1 MQARLS
7 LASRAAIS
15 LGGSALYLGLSI
27 LAMGGW
33 QAYFSHP
40 PLTALAVVF
49 LALSAA
55 ALVGGRKCQSG
66 RPRGSRQ
73 SVGDRR
79 HYRDRMG
86 FCTIDGDAIRWFGVA
101 LVAVGGALR
110 IAPVFILGDRFSG
123 LVAIQPIHTL
133 VTTGLY
139 GAIRHPSYLGLLISS
154 IGWGLAFRSVLGVLL
169 ALLLLPPLIAR
180 IESEEALLQS
190 HFGAEYEAYRAKSS
204 RLIPRLY

>member
-1 MQARLS
+1 
-7 LASRAAIS
+7 
-15 LGGSALYLGLSI
+15 
-27 LAMGGW
+27 
-33 QAYFSHP
+33 
-40 PLTALAVVF
+40 
-49 LALSAA
+49 
-55 ALVGGRKCQSG
+55 
-66 RPRGSRQ
+66 
-73 SVGDRR
+73 
-79 HYRDRMG
+79 MG

-190 HFGAEYEAYRAKSS
+190 QFGAEYEAYRAKSS